1 MDKTIYRLFSM
12 LRHSLLGIQSDNSLF
27 CSMTASEWNNL
38 MNISQKQGVTAFALT
53 ALNDFVTKPE
63 QALLM
68 KWISLSLFIEKNYRR
83 QEKAAEMLSKAFAK
97 HGIRTLVLK
106 GLAISQCYPIPYHR
120 YCGDADIFLV
130 KDDKSACEE
139 GNRVHRHGAAHCRCA

>member
-1 MDKTIYRLFSM
+1 MDKTIYRLFSL

-68 KWISLSLFIEKNYRR
+68 KWISLSLFIIFSHN
-83 QEKAAEMLSKAFAK
+83 L
-97 HGIRTLVLK
+97 
-106 GLAISQCYPIPYHR
+106 ISFI
-120 YCGDADIFLV
+120 II
-130 KDDKSACEE
+130 S
-139 GNRVHRHGAAHCRCA
+139 